1 MLAFLAYVMDKFR
14 WVCALVI
21 LLGAGC
27 VAVSG
32 MNKMKS
38 LDRAAIG
45 YREAIRWSDFETAYR
60 FTKNSQVENDL
71 QAFKKLDQIKVTS
84 YEVKQTITAEDRSQ
98 VRQIVEIKYYNTD
111 DMVERTLRDHQVWEY
126 DTMGRNW
133 VLKGNLPDFK

>member
-1 MLAFLAYVMDKFR
+1 MFAFFAYGMDKFR
-14 WVCALVI
+14 CICALLI
-21 LLGAGC
+21 FSIAGC
-27 VAVSG
+27 VAVSD

-38 LDRAAIG
+38 LDQTAIG

-60 FTKNSQVENDL
+60 FTEDSQINNDL
-71 QAFKKLDQIKVTS
+71 QAFKKLDRITVTS

-111 DMVERTLRDHQVWEY
+111 DMVERTLRDHQLWEY
-126 DTMGRNW
+126 DTMAKSW